1 MKAARGI
8 LSMSALVA
16 ERETFDQFERRT
28 RKDWY
33 RVAEFLLS
41 KYRVPL
47 AVEVSDVVQ
56 ELLFHA
62 WRYVGAFDPTRSEEP
77 GRFVLFSAI
86 SRTKRWL
93 NKQRGAASGR
103 ELSRHDVAFCE
114 VFEQEPEVEVEG
126 DQESKAEHELILG
139 RLLEGCRTVQEEICL
154 VAVWRIGDA
163 EAAAIELYRDVDTR
177 MKCRFDCRSDARKG
191 TRRALK
197 NAKERS
203 CLLRS

>member
-8 LSMSALVA
+8 LAMNALVDQ
-16 ERETFDQFERRT
+16 RETFAEFERRT
-28 RKDWY
+28 RKDWR

-47 AVEVSDVVQ
+47 AVEVEDVVQ

-62 WRYVGAFDPTRSEEP
+62 WRYVAAYDPARSKEP
-77 GRFVLFSAI
+77 GHFVLFSAI

-114 VFEQEPEVEVEG
+114 AFEQEPELETDG
-126 DQESKAEHELILG
+126 DQETKAEHELILG
-139 RLLEGCRTVQEEICL
+139 RLLEGCRTVQETICL
-154 VAVWRIGDA
+154 VAVWRIGDT

-177 MKCRFDCRSDARKG
+177 MKCRFDSRSDARRG
-191 TRRALK
+191 TRRALQ